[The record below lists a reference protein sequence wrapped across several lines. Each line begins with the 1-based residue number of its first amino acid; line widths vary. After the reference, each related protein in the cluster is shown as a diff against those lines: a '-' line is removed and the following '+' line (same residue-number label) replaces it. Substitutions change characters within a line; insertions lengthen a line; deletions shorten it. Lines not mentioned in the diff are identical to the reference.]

1 MTASTARAAQGAHT
15 AHADPAGHVAEAAHV
30 ADRVERA
37 VSRARFA
44 GRQLWLA
51 GLGAAAAAAGSVP
64 RMAAI
69 AAIAAIAARGRR
81 LVDRLVERGQ
91 PLAER
96 RSARIQAR
104 LESLS
109 DHAERTIQGARTL
122 LREMA
127 EYETRRLLERLD
139 LATVADLRLLAVHLE
154 TLDKKLDDYGRRLAE
169 TARTAD

>member
-64 RMAAI
+64 RM